1 MPTFDPDSA
10 EGIVHLQ
17 QYNEELWAE
26 NQALKSKILIIEE
39 ENERLREVINNKYGG
54 PPSDDNTR
62 TT

>member
-1 MPTFDPDSA
+1 MPTFDPDAA
-10 EGIVHLQ
+10 EGIARLQ

-26 NQALKSKILIIEE
+26 NRALKSKILTIES
-39 ENERLREVINNKYGG
+39 ENERLRELINNKYGG

>member
-1 MPTFDPDSA
+1 MPTFDPDAA
-10 EGIVHLQ
+10 EGIARLQ

-54 PPSDDNTR
+54 PPSDDNT
-62 TT
+62 

>member
-1 MPTFDPDSA
+1 MPTFDPDAA
-10 EGIVHLQ
+10 EGIARLQ

-26 NQALKSKILIIEE
+26 NRALKSKILIIEE
-39 ENERLREVINNKYGG
+39 ENERLKELINHKYGG